1 MRARLINLNRNGGS
15 MARQLLQQCLECG
28 AWTLATTCP
37 SCGANAQAAAPLK
50 WSPEDHRAEIR
61 RKMYNVSEAEWAKG
75 LATLPSLDE
84 MKSSQKAS
92 EEE

>member
-1 MRARLINLNRNGGS
+1 MRALLINLNRNGGS
-15 MARQLLQQCLECG
+15 MARQLLQQCLQCG

-37 SCGANAQAAAPLK
+37 SCGGNAQAAAPLK

-61 RKMYNVSEAEWAKG
+61 RKMYNVTDANWASS
-75 LATLPSLDE
+75 LASLPSLDE
-84 MKSSQKAS
+84 MKSVHDAS

>member
-1 MRARLINLNRNGGS
+1 MRARLINLKRNGGS
-15 MARQLLQQCLECG
+15 MARQLLQQCLECK

-37 SCGANAQAAAPLK
+37 SCGAKAQAAAPLK

-61 RKMYNVSEAEWAKG
+61 RKMYSVTEPEWAEG
-75 LATLPSLDE
+75 LATLPSLEE
-84 MKSSQKAS
+84 MKSSHDAS